1 MTTKLP
7 FLFHITNTSH
17 QKLSHLKQKR
27 KRLHFLL
34 CSKLCIKPLFS
45 VKYYYICLLFSH
57 IFNQYYISM
66 KKFYLSL
73 ASVLIAIS
81 AMAQGWPANYGGI
94 MLQGFYWDSYD
105 YTKWDNL
112 TSRSEE
118 LGSIFDLIW
127 VPNSAMTRGGNTA
140 QTMGYMP
147 YLWLRHTTVFG
158 GQSKLVNMIHT
169 YGAMG
174 TGIIEDVVLN
184 HKDAKA
190 QEGEGYL
197 TFQDET
203 QGSYS
208 ITWDN
213 VNYTGIVCND
223 DVEGGGGNYDTG
235 DGFSGARDLDHT
247 NARVQQNCITY
258 QRFLLDSLGYVGFR
272 LDMTKGYAPQYTGKY
287 NAATNPIFSVGE
299 YFDGNTDLLKQWING
314 TKVNEEIQSATFDF
328 ALKFAINEAFGGGN
342 WGALNLAGLIADD
355 NYKRYAV
362 TFVENHDTNE
372 DHNKCGGNIEAANAF
387 ILAMPGTPCI
397 FSLHYEAYK
406 NAITNMIKGR
416 RACGVTNMS
425 SCTSTTVSGGI
436 IFTTTGDKGKVMV
449 RLGAAASSNP
459 SASEYQ
465 LVQRGTNYA
474 FYITKGIDWENSEKT
489 GKIVGYPVID
499 KASGVYANS
508 VTVRIKPSMASTTL
522 VYTTDGTNPTP
533 ESTQITGSTT
543 LTFTETTTLKV
554 GVLMDGV
561 VSSIMTRN
569 YIIADADPNS
579 ITIYVKSTNAPYLY
593 VWEDDG
599 TVVSAAWPGNKLS
612 SKRTVGGQEF
622 YYRTFTKPSPDYK
635 FNFIL
640 SEGNDSTKTQDVTDV
655 TGDVFYTFS
664 GREARNLSNIYLA
677 ELYNPFVCIDK
688 PNGDLPANK
697 KVYINASYGDAKIVY
712 TTDGSE
718 PTAASPQATAKK
730 ELSFTSVGQQ
740 VTVKAGLLINNEVQG
755 VVTRNYTIV
764 NATTGS
770 SSTGSTITVYCK
782 ATSAPYLYSWE
793 EGGTEHNGGWPG
805 TKLTASKTIDGVKW
819 WTYTYNVKPINIIFN
834 DGNGNQTG
842 NIEGVSTDSYFEYNG
857 TNTATNVTSEHVD
870 LTTADIPS
878 CATWID
884 GTQFVYFE
892 SNNYYEPYTW
902 IWNTSTNFTG
912 GAWPGEG
919 LVDVAGVAPSG
930 KNIYRWTTSSQAEP
944 TGIIF
949 SNYGWPQTS
958 DLVFVNGG
966 YYTESGLL
974 GIVTQPTAIAG
985 DVNGD
990 GTCTSSDVTALY
1002 NWILYNDGSAIVNG
1016 DQNGDGEITAS
1027 DVTAIYN
1034 IILGL

>member
-1 MTTKLP
+1 
-7 FLFHITNTSH
+7 
-17 QKLSHLKQKR
+17 
-27 KRLHFLL
+27 
-34 CSKLCIKPLFS
+34 
-45 VKYYYICLLFSH
+45 
-57 IFNQYYISM
+57 M

-73 ASVLIAIS
+73 ASLVIAIS

-94 MLQGFYWDSYD
+94 MFQGFYWDSYD

-112 TSRSEE
+112 TNRSEE

-127 VPNSAMTRGGNTA
+127 VPNSAMTRGGNTS

-158 GQSKLVNMIHT
+158 GQSKLVRMIQT

-184 HKDAKA
+184 HKDAKSLDGA
-190 QEGEGYL
+190 DYL
-197 TFQDET
+197 AFQDET
-203 QGSYS
+203 SGSYS
-208 ITWDN
+208 VTWDN

-223 DVEGGGGNYDTG
+223 DVPGGGGNYDTG
-235 DGFSGARDLDHT
+235 DGFDGARDLDHT

-314 TKVNEEIQSATFDF
+314 TTVNGAIQSGTFDF
-328 ALKFAINEAFGGGN
+328 ALKFAINDAFGNGN

-362 TFVENHDTNE
+362 TFVDNHDTNE

-397 FSLHYEAYK
+397 FSKHYESYK
-406 NAITNMIKGR
+406 TAITNMIKGR

-425 SCTSTTVSGGI
+425 SCTSTSVNGGI
-436 IFTTTGDKGKVMV
+436 IFTTTGPNGNVMV

-474 FYITKGIDWENSEKT
+474 FYITKGIDWQNSEKI
-489 GKIVGYPVID
+489 GKIIGYPVID
-499 KASGVYANS
+499 KPSGVYANS
-508 VTVRIKPSMASTTL
+508 VTVKVKPSMASTTL

-533 ESTQITGSTT
+533 ESAQITSLTT

-554 GVLMDGV
+554 GALMDGE
-561 VSSIMTRN
+561 VSGIVTRN

-579 ITIYVKSTNAPYLY
+579 ITVYVKSSKAPYLY
-593 VWEDDG
+593 VWEDGG
-599 TVVSAAWPGNKLS
+599 TIVSAAWPGTKLT

-622 YYRTFTKPSPDYK
+622 YYKTFTKSSPDYQ

-640 SEGNDSTKTQDVTDV
+640 SEGTDSTQTQDVTGIA
-655 TGDVFYTFS
+655 GDVFYTFS
-664 GREARNLSNIYLA
+664 GNEARDLSNIYLA

-688 PNGDLPANK
+688 PSGDLPANK

-718 PTAASPQATAKK
+718 PTASSQQATAKK
-730 ELSFTSVGQQ
+730 ELSFTTVGQQ
-740 VTVKAGLLINNEVQG
+740 VTVKAGLLINNQVKG
-755 VVTRNYTIV
+755 IVTRNYTV
-764 NATTGS
+764 VEATNSGS
-770 SSTGSTITVYCK
+770 GNTSNTVTVYCK
-782 ATSAPYLYSWE
+782 STSAPYLYSWDSS
-793 EGGTEHNGGWPG
+793 GTQHNGDWPG
-805 TKLTASKTIDGVKW
+805 TKMTTSKTIDGVKW

-834 DGNGNQTG
+834 DGNGGSEHQTG
-842 NIEGVSTDSYFEYNG
+842 NIEGLTSDSYFEYNG
-857 TNTATNVTSEHVD
+857 TNTATNVTSQHID

-878 CATWID
+878 CATWVD
-884 GTQFVYFE
+884 GSQFIYFE

-902 IWNTSTNFTG
+902 IWNTTTNFTG
-912 GAWPGEG
+912 GSWPGEG
-919 LVDVAGVAPSG
+919 LIDVAGVAPSG
-930 KNIYRWTTSSQAEP
+930 KNIYRWTTSNQAEP

-958 DLVFVNGG
+958 DMVFVNGG
-966 YYTESGLL
+966 YYNESGLL
-974 GIVTQPTAIAG
+974 GVLEAKPVAADG

-990 GTCTSSDVTALY
+990 GEVTAADVTALY
-1002 NWILYNDGSAIVNG
+1002 DYLLNNDTSNLQNG
-1016 DQNGDGEITAS
+1016 DQNGDGEITAA
-1027 DVTAIYN
+1027 DVTAVYN
-1034 IILGL
+1034 ILLGVNE

>member
-1 MTTKLP
+1 
-7 FLFHITNTSH
+7 
-17 QKLSHLKQKR
+17 
-27 KRLHFLL
+27 
-34 CSKLCIKPLFS
+34 
-45 VKYYYICLLFSH
+45 
-57 IFNQYYISM
+57 M

-73 ASVLIAIS
+73 ASLVIAIS

-112 TSRSEE
+112 TARSEE

-127 VPNSAMTRGGNTA
+127 VPNSAMTRGGNNA

-147 YLWLRHTTVFG
+147 YLWLRHTTIFG
-158 GQSKLVNMIHT
+158 GQSKLVRMIQT

-174 TGIIEDVVLN
+174 TGIIEDVILN
-184 HKDAKA
+184 HKDAKSLN
-190 QEGEGYL
+190 GEDYL
-197 TFQDET
+197 AFQDET
-203 QGSYS
+203 SGSYS

-213 VNYTGIVCND
+213 VDYTGIVSND
-223 DVEGGGGNYDTG
+223 DVSGGGGNLDTG
-235 DGFSGARDLDHT
+235 EGFDGARDLDHT
-247 NARVQQNCITY
+247 NPRVQQNCITY

-314 TKVNEEIQSATFDF
+314 TTVNGAIQSGTFDF
-328 ALKFAINEAFGGGN
+328 ALKFAINDAFGGGN

-362 TFVENHDTNE
+362 TFVDNHDTNE
-372 DHNKCGGNIEAANAF
+372 DHNKLGNNVEAANAF

-397 FSLHYEAYK
+397 FSKHYEEYK
-406 NAITNMIKGR
+406 TAITNMIKGR

-425 SCTSTTVSGGI
+425 SCTSTSVNGGI
-436 IFTTTGDKGKVMV
+436 IFTTTGPNGNVMV

-474 FYITKGIDWENSEKT
+474 FYITKGIDWQNSEKI

-499 KASGVYANS
+499 KPNGVYANS
-508 VTVRIKPSMASTTL
+508 VTVKVKPSMANTTL

-533 ESTQITGSTT
+533 ESAQITSLTT
-543 LTFTETTTLKV
+543 FTFTETTTLKV
-554 GVLMDGV
+554 GVIMDGY
-561 VSSIMTRN
+561 VSGIVTRN
-569 YIIADADPNS
+569 YIIGDADPNS
-579 ITIYVKSTNAPYLY
+579 ITIFVKSSNAPYLY

-599 TVVSAAWPGNKLS
+599 SIVSAPWPGTKLS

-622 YYRTFTKPSPDYK
+622 YYRTFSKPSPDYVV
-635 FNFIL
+635 NFIL
-640 SEGNDSTKTQDVTDV
+640 NEGTDSTKTQDVTGV
-655 TGDVFYTFS
+655 AGDVFYTFS
-664 GREARNLSNIYLA
+664 GNEARDLSNIYLA

-688 PNGDLPANK
+688 PSGDLPANK

-712 TTDGSE
+712 TIDGSE

-730 ELSFTSVGQQ
+730 ELQFTTVGQQ
-740 VTVKAGLLINNEVQG
+740 VTVKAGLLINNEVKG
-755 VVTRNYTIV
+755 VVTRDYKV
-764 NATTGS
+764 VEAT
-770 SSTGSTITVYCK
+770 STNSGNTSNTVTVYCK

-793 EGGTEHNGGWPG
+793 EGGVQHNGDWPG
-805 TKLTASKTIDGVKW
+805 TKMTTSKTIDGVKW
-819 WTYTYNVKPINIIFN
+819 WTYTYEVKPINIIFN

-842 NIEGVSTDSYFEYNG
+842 DINGLSTDSYFEYNG
-857 TNTATNVTSEHVD
+857 TSTATNVTSQYVD
-870 LTTADIPS
+870 LTAADIPS

-884 GTQFVYFE
+884 VPRFIYFE

-902 IWNTSTNFTG
+902 IWNSSMNFTG

-919 LVDVAGVAPSG
+919 LIDVAGVAPSG
-930 KNIYRWTTSSQAEP
+930 KNIYRWTTSNQAEP

-958 DLVFVNGG
+958 DFVFVNGG
-966 YYTESGLL
+966 YYTEGGLM
-974 GIVTQPTAIAG
+974 GIIEAKPVMRG

-990 GTCTSSDVTALY
+990 GVVTASDVTALY
-1002 NWILYNDGSAIVNG
+1002 DYLLNDDTSHIQNG
-1016 DQNGDGEITAS
+1016 DINGDGEITAA
-1027 DVTAIYN
+1027 DITEVYN
-1034 IILGL
+1034 ILLTAK

>member
-1 MTTKLP
+1 
-7 FLFHITNTSH
+7 
-17 QKLSHLKQKR
+17 
-27 KRLHFLL
+27 
-34 CSKLCIKPLFS
+34 
-45 VKYYYICLLFSH
+45 
-57 IFNQYYISM
+57 M

-73 ASVLIAIS
+73 ASLVIAIS

-112 TSRSEE
+112 TARSEE

-127 VPNSAMTRGGNTA
+127 VPNSAMTRGGNNS

-158 GQSKLVNMIHT
+158 GQSKLVRMIQT

-184 HKDAKA
+184 HKDAKSLN
-190 QEGEGYL
+190 GEDYL
-197 TFQDET
+197 AFQDET
-203 QGSYS
+203 AGTYS
-208 ITWDN
+208 VTWDN

-235 DGFSGARDLDHT
+235 EGFAGARDLDHT

-258 QRFLLDSLGYVGFR
+258 QHFLLDSLGYVGFR

-314 TKVNEEIQSATFDF
+314 TAVNGVIQSGTFDF
-328 ALKFAINEAFGGGN
+328 ALKFAINDAFGGGN

-362 TFVENHDTNE
+362 TFVDNHDTNE
-372 DHNKCGGNIEAANAF
+372 DHNKLGANVEAANAF

-397 FSLHYEAYK
+397 FSKHYEEYK
-406 NAITNMIKGR
+406 TAITNMIKGR

-425 SCTSTTVSGGI
+425 SCTSTSVSGGI
-436 IFTTTGDKGKVMV
+436 IFTTSGPNGKVMV

-459 SASEYQ
+459 NMTEYQ

-474 FYITKGIDWENSEKT
+474 FYITKGIDWENSEKI
-489 GKIVGYPVID
+489 GKIVGFPVID
-499 KASGVYANS
+499 KPSGVYANS
-508 VTVRIKPSMASTTL
+508 VTVKVKPSIASTTL
-522 VYTTDGTNPTP
+522 VYTTDGTTPTP
-533 ESTQITGSTT
+533 ESTQINGATN

-554 GVLMDGV
+554 GALMDGE
-561 VSSIMTRN
+561 VSGIVTRN
-569 YIIADADPNS
+569 YIISDTDASS
-579 ITIYVKSTNAPYLY
+579 ITVYVKADTTFLY
-593 VWEDDG
+593 AWDDG
-599 TVVSAAWPGNKLS
+599 GNALNGEWPGTKLTQ
-612 SKRTVGGQEF
+612 KRTIGGVEF
-622 YYRTFTKPSPDYK
+622 YYKTFAKSSPEYSI
-635 FNFIL
+635 NFL
-640 SEGNDSTKTQDVTDV
+640 LNKGDGDDSKTQDVTGV
-655 TGDVFYTFS
+655 SGDVFYTFS
-664 GREARNLSNIYLA
+664 GNEARDLSNIYLA

-718 PTAASPQATAKK
+718 PTPTSQQATAKK
-730 ELSFTSVGQQ
+730 ELSFTTVGQK
-740 VTVKAGLLINNEVQG
+740 VTVKAGLLINNEVRG
-755 VVTRNYTIV
+755 VVTRNYTV
-764 NATTGS
+764 VPATNSGGNTSSGS
-770 SSTGSTITVYCK
+770 ITIYCK
-782 ATSAPYLYSWE
+782 ATSAPYIYSWE
-793 EGGTEHNGGWPG
+793 SSGTQHNGDWPG
-805 TKLTASKTIDGVKW
+805 TKMTTSKTIDGVKW
-819 WTYTYNVKPINIIFN
+819 WTYTYDVNTINIIFN
-834 DGNGNQTG
+834 DGNGGEEHQTG
-842 NIEGVSTDSYFEYNG
+842 NIEGLTSDSYFEYNG
-857 TNTATNVTSEHVD
+857 TNTATNVTSQHID
-870 LTTADIPS
+870 LTAVDIPS

-884 GTQFVYFE
+884 GQKFVYFE

-902 IWNTSTNFTG
+902 VWNTNTNYTG
-912 GAWPGEG
+912 GVWPGEG
-919 LVDVAGVAPSG
+919 LIDVAGVAPSG
-930 KNIYRWTTSSQAEP
+930 KNIYRWTTSNQAEP

-966 YYTESGLL
+966 YYNESGLI
-974 GIVTQPTAIAG
+974 GVVEETQSAVYG

-990 GTCTSSDVTALY
+990 GL
-1002 NWILYNDGSAIVNG
+1002 
-1016 DQNGDGEITAS
+1016 ITVA

-1034 IILGL
+1034 ILLGNSHDYEDNADVTGDGNITVADITAIYRILLGNNAEK

>member
-1 MTTKLP
+1 
-7 FLFHITNTSH
+7 
-17 QKLSHLKQKR
+17 
-27 KRLHFLL
+27 
-34 CSKLCIKPLFS
+34 
-45 VKYYYICLLFSH
+45 
-57 IFNQYYISM
+57 M
-66 KKFYLSL
+66 KKIYLSL
-73 ASVLIAIS
+73 ASLVIAIS

-112 TSRSEE
+112 TARSEE

-127 VPNSAMTRGGNTA
+127 VPNSAMTRGGNNSH
-140 QTMGYMP
+140 TMGYMP

-158 GQSKLVNMIHT
+158 GQSKLVNMIQT

-174 TGIIEDVVLN
+174 TGIIEDLILN
-184 HKDAKA
+184 HKDAKSLN
-190 QEGEGYL
+190 GDDYL
-197 TFQDET
+197 AFQDET
-203 QGSYS
+203 SGSYS
-208 ITWDN
+208 VTWDN

-223 DVEGGGGNYDTG
+223 DVSGGGGNYDTG
-235 DGFSGARDLDHT
+235 EGFDGARDLDHT

-314 TKVNEEIQSATFDF
+314 TTVNGAIQSGTFDF
-328 ALKFAINEAFGGGN
+328 ALKFAINDAFGGGN

-362 TFVENHDTNE
+362 TFIDNHDTNE

-397 FSLHYEAYK
+397 FSKHYEEYK
-406 NAITNMIKGR
+406 TPITNMIKGR
-416 RACGVTNMS
+416 RSCGVTNMS
-425 SCTSTTVSGGI
+425 SCTSTSVSGGI
-436 IFTTTGDKGKVMV
+436 IFTTTGSKGKVMV

-459 SASEYQ
+459 DMTEYQ

-474 FYITKGIDWENSEKT
+474 FFITKGIDWQNSEKI

-499 KASGVYANS
+499 KPNGVYANS
-508 VTVRIKPSMASTTL
+508 VTVKVKPSIASTTL
-522 VYTTDGTNPTP
+522 VYTTDGTTPTP
-533 ESTQITGSTT
+533 ESTQINGSIT
-543 LTFTETTTLKV
+543 LTFTESTTLKV
-554 GVLMDGV
+554 GVLMDGEVTDV
-561 VSSIMTRN
+561 VTRS
-569 YIIADADPNS
+569 YIISDADLNS
-579 ITIYVKSTNAPYLY
+579 ITVYVKSSNAPYIY

-599 TVVSAAWPGNKLS
+599 SIVSAAWPGTKLT

-640 SEGNDSTKTQDVTDV
+640 SEGSDSTQTQDVTDIA
-655 TGDVFYTFS
+655 GDVFYTFS
-664 GREARNLSNIYLA
+664 GNEARDLSNIYLA

-688 PNGDLPANK
+688 PSGDLPANK

-718 PTAASPQATAKK
+718 PTATSQQAIAKK
-730 ELSFTSVGQQ
+730 ELSFTAVGQQ
-740 VTVKAGLLINNEVQG
+740 VTVKAGLLINNEVKG
-755 VVTRNYTIV
+755 VVTRDYKV
-764 NATTGS
+764 VEAT
-770 SSTGSTITVYCK
+770 STGSGNTSSTVTVYCK

-793 EGGTEHNGGWPG
+793 EGGTQHTGDWPG
-805 TKLTASKTIDGVKW
+805 TKMTTSKTIDGVKW
-819 WTYTYNVKPINIIFN
+819 WTYTFDVKPINIIFN

-842 NIEGVSTDSYFEYNG
+842 NIEGLSADSYFEYNG
-857 TNTATNVTSEHVD
+857 TTSATNVTSQYID
-870 LTTADIPS
+870 LTNADIPS
-878 CATWID
+878 CATWVD
-884 GTQFVYFE
+884 GQQFVYFE

-902 IWNTSTNFTG
+902 IWNTAANFTG
-912 GAWPGEG
+912 GTWPGEG
-919 LVDVAGVAPSG
+919 LIDVVGVAPSG
-930 KNIYRWTTSSQAEP
+930 KNIYRWTTSRQDVP

-958 DLVFVNGG
+958 DLEFVSGG
-966 YYTESGLL
+966 YYNEGGLL
-974 GIVTQPTAIAG
+974 GMLEPNTTTVTG

-990 GTCTSSDVTALY
+990 GDITAADITAIY
-1002 NWILYNDGSAIVNG
+1002 NYLLNG
-1016 DQNGDGEITAS
+1016 DETFIEACDVDGDGFITTG
-1027 DVTAIYN
+1027 DITAIYN
-1034 IILGL
+1034 ILLGE